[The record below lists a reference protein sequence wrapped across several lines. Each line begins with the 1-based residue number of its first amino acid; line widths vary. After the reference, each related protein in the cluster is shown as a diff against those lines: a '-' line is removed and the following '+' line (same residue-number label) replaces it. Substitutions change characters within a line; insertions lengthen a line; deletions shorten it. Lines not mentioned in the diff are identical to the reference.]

1 MPNNLDK
8 VIAGLK
14 FLGLSPN
21 VHEYR
26 GRFFTQKT
34 AFLAKALGMEI
45 TYDFTVY
52 VAGPYSREL
61 TCDYYAQSTKL
72 QSLQTD
78 YELTQPDVRVLKK
91 IKTCSDI
98 YDNMGLMEAV
108 STIVY
113 LKTQNPELT
122 DDHLYVRLKRLKPHL
137 TDGERTIG
145 ITRAKE
151 LLFKPEYLTEEI
163 AKEMDE
169 WDRLDS

>member
-1 MPNNLDK
+1 MPNNFDK

-34 AFLAKALGMEI
+34 AFLAKALGVEI
-45 TYDFTVY
+45 KYDFTVY

-72 QSLQTD
+72 ESLQTD
-78 YELTQPDVRVLKK
+78 YELTQSDVQVLEK
-91 IKTCSDI
+91 IKACSDI

-122 DDHLYVRLKRLKPHL
+122 DDDLFVRLKWLKPHL

>member
-1 MPNNLDK
+1 MPGNLDK

-14 FLGLSPN
+14 FLELSPN

-52 VAGPYSREL
+52 VAGPYSHGL
-61 TCDYYAQSTKL
+61 TCDYYAQSQKL
-72 QSLQTD
+72 ESLQTD
-78 YELTQPDVRVLKK
+78 YELTQSDTQILGR
-91 IKTCSDI
+91 IKACSDI
-98 YDNMGLMEAV
+98 YDNMGLMEAA
-108 STIVY
+108 STTIY
-113 LKTQNPELT
+113 LKMQNPALT
-122 DDHLYVRLKRLKPHL
+122 DDDLFVKLKWLKPHL

-145 ITRAKE
+145 IAKAKE

>member
-8 VIAGLK
+8 VISGIK

-61 TCDYYAQSTKL
+61 TCDYYAQRAKL
-72 QSLQTD
+72 ETLQTD
-78 YELTQPDVRVLKK
+78 YELTQSDVQVLEK
-91 IKTCSDI
+91 IKACSDI
-98 YDNMGLMEAV
+98 YDNMGLMEAT

-122 DDHLYVRLKRLKPHL
+122 DDNLFVRLKRLKPHL

-169 WDRLDS
+169 WDRLDN

>member
-1 MPNNLDK
+1 MPNNFDK
-8 VIAGLK
+8 VIAGIK
-14 FLGLSPN
+14 FIGLSPN

-61 TCDYYAQSTKL
+61 TCDYYAQSAKL
-72 QSLQTD
+72 ESLQTD
-78 YELTQPDVRVLKK
+78 YELTHSDVQVLEK
-91 IKTCSDI
+91 IKACADI
-98 YDNMGLMEAV
+98 YRNMGLMEAV

-122 DDHLYVRLKRLKPHL
+122 DDGLFVRLKWLKPHL

-169 WDRLDS
+169 WDKLDS

>member
-1 MPNNLDK
+1 MPGNLDK
-8 VIAGLK
+8 VIASLK

-21 VHEYR
+21 IREYR
-26 GRFFTQKT
+26 GRFFIQKT

-61 TCDYYAQSTKL
+61 TCDYYASNSRIE
-72 QSLQTD
+72 SLQTD
-78 YELTQPDVRVLKK
+78 YELSQSDTQILEKMKSCWAVFE
-91 IKTCSDI
+91 
-98 YDNMGLMEAV
+98 NMGLMEAT

-113 LKTQNPELT
+113 LKKRAPELT
-122 DDHLYVRLKRLKPHL
+122 DDDLFVRLKWLKPHL
-137 TDGERTIG
+137 TNADRTIG
-145 ITRAKE
+145 ITKAKE

-169 WDRLDS
+169 WDRLES

>member
-1 MPNNLDK
+1 MSSNLDK

-21 VHEYR
+21 IHEYR
-26 GRFFTQKT
+26 GRFFIQKT

-61 TCDYYAQSTKL
+61 TCDYYANSSRIE
-72 QSLQTD
+72 SLQTD
-78 YELTQPDVRVLKK
+78 YELSQ
-91 IKTCSDI
+91 SDI
-98 YDNMGLMEAV
+98 QILEKMRSCWDVFENMGLMEAA

-113 LKTQNPELT
+113 LKKQNPELT
-122 DDHLYVRLKRLKPHL
+122 DDDLFVRLKWLKPHL
-137 TDGERTIG
+137 TDADRTIG
-145 ITRAKE
+145 ITKAKE

-169 WDRLDS
+169 WDRLES